1 LFPFNDLE
9 GRSAPQNSFVL
20 GQACLSDAFLE
31 RDTRAMAME
40 PTTRLVMQK
49 KEMLRVLRE
58 ERDFGRYFIS
68 YLLQRN
74 VKTEADLVHQLFNFS
89 EKRLARALL
98 FLVRHDKEGSAT
110 KKCYQR
116 TPGNFGGRL
125 VAASICS

>member
-1 LFPFNDLE
+1 MFPFNDLE

-40 PTTRLVMQK
+40 PTTGLVMQK

-58 ERDFGRYFIS
+58 DRDFGRYFIS

-74 VKTEADLVHQLFNFS
+74 VKTEAELVDQLFNFS
-89 EKRLARALL
+89 EKRLPLL
-98 FLVRHDKEGSAT
+98 FLVGRDKEGSAT

-116 TPGNFGGRL
+116 TLPRKLWRN
-125 VAASICS
+125 